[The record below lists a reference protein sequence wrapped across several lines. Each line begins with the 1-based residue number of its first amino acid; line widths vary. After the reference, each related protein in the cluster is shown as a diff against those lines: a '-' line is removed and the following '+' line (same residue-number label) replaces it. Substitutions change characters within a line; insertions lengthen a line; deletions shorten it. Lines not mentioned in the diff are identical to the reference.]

1 VKVAAEDLKL
11 KKAQLREDKKTE
23 AERLKLQ
30 KVTDKEEKEA
40 AKEAKKKSGF
50 TVVEKPRPDS
60 VKIRDVEYKVIEL
73 KSEWTITEMKIL
85 IDSVKELENQKQRF
99 EVASRKYCRSLAAIY
114 SRIQCKGIDQ
124 LL

>member
-50 TVVEKPRPDS
+50 TVVEKPR
-60 VKIRDVEYKVIEL
+60 
-73 KSEWTITEMKIL
+73 
-85 IDSVKELENQKQRF
+85 
-99 EVASRKYCRSLAAIY
+99 
-114 SRIQCKGIDQ
+114 
-124 LL
+124 